1 MGLIHPS
8 DLAAFQR
15 DQAKRQSF
23 SSLRRVRARLQ
34 PPTVPP
40 VLSLRCGGAD
50 PDVLIA
56 MDSRSA
62 SCRAAV
68 LDPIAHLRSERV
80 AVLAPFPLG
89 DVDLEGPSLEVHD
102 LPGLRRALP
111 AVSTV
116 LSAGDHV
123 PAGALAHALA
133 AEQGAA
139 AVVVQHGMLL
149 PLAAP
154 LPREVHVATM
164 VGGRWDLLVQRADR
178 SAGPCPGK
186 PTALPGCARRHRP
199 GAGRRSTGLCG
210 RAARLR
216 APQAG
221 DRAGRT
227 TVLPVHGCAVPS
239 APERDRHRFPDH
251 PPHLEAA
258 RNRIRRRRPTTD
270 RGRSARGGD
279 VVDGHSRSGRRR
291 VTCLGAPPGIRRP
304 GSPRSG
310 NVTAWPAG
318 VDRRRP
324 ARTPDRWNRPVGLR
338 ELLMEL
344 SG

>member
-23 SSLRRVRARLQ
+23 SSLRRVRARLR
-34 PPTVPP
+34 PPTGPP

-68 LDPIAHLRSERV
+68 LDPIAHLGFERV
-80 AVLAPFPLG
+80 AVLAPFPLE
-89 DVDLEGPSLEVHD
+89 DLDLAGPSLEVHD

-111 AVSTV
+111 AISTV

-139 AVVVQHGMLL
+139 AMVVQHGMLL

-154 LPREVHVATM
+154 LPPEVHVATWSEADGTFWCSGRTDPRVHVLGSQLLFRAAHAGIAPVPAEGRPVY
-164 VGGRWDLLVQRADR
+164 VG
-178 SAGPCPGK
+178 
-186 PTALPGCARRHRP
+186 ALHGFELPRREIERIARQFC
-199 GAGRRSTGLCG
+199 RSTG
-210 RAARLR
+210 ARYRPHPSETDVVSRIIHRIWKLLGIEFADGAR
-216 APQAG
+216 PLIEVGAPVVG
-221 DRAGRT
+221 MWSTGI
-227 TVLPVHGCAVPS
+227 
-239 APERDRHRFPDH
+239 
-251 PPHLEAA
+251 LEAA
-258 RNRIRRRRPTTD
+258 AAGLPAWVHHPDPPAWLAEVWDRYGLGRWGGPPTPRPDT
-270 RGRSARGGD
+270 GSVEPA
-279 VVDGHSRSGRRR
+279 RR
-291 VTCLGAPPGIRRP
+291 VA
-304 GSPRSG
+304 
-310 NVTAWPAG
+310 
-318 VDRRRP
+318 
-324 ARTPDRWNRPVGLR
+324 
-338 ELLMEL
+338 ELLVEL
-344 SG
+344 GG